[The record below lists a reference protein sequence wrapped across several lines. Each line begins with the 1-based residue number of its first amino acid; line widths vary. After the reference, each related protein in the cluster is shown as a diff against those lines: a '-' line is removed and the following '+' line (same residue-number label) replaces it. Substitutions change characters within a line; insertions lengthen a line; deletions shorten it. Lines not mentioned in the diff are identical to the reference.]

1 MRFSI
6 LLLMS
11 GILLLSACGADE
23 DNGFSFNRDVP
34 PEAKTNGTISSVL
47 ELSPNLRTRYELVA
61 GQGRACMYGA
71 LQNSNVLSCWGRSI
85 HPNDREQ
92 VGGFVKGNDNMLS
105 IGEDHVCTTLVDS
118 ARRVHC
124 DGSNEFGENTDPDAI
139 KRNNE
144 IIEKHWLKNPSLVA
158 SGNRHNCALDEYGV
172 YCWGSNSKGQTNV
185 PSLTNPKWV
194 AAGGDTSCAIDDDG
208 KPECWG
214 DNSAGQTDIPDN
226 VTFVTGLAV
235 GSDFVC
241 ASNVGSIECWGNT
254 EDWDVQPTS
263 VTEVV
268 HLSAGGDHVCI
279 LDRTQDSPEIIVAEC
294 FGNDDSTA
302 SLLSVPEGIQSNIRS
317 ISAGYGFTCASNNYS
332 GYEWY
337 DDNKDSIYELEPQ
350 LGVLCWGNNEENQA
364 SAPRQLCLGYHDE
377 AIPLEARTCP

>member
-1 MRFSI
+1 M
-6 LLLMS
+6 
-11 GILLLSACGADE
+11 
-23 DNGFSFNRDVP
+23 
-34 PEAKTNGTISSVL
+34 
-47 ELSPNLRTRYELVA
+47 
-61 GQGRACMYGA
+61 
-71 LQNSNVLSCWGRSI
+71 
-85 HPNDREQ
+85 
-92 VGGFVKGNDNMLS
+92 
-105 IGEDHVCTTLVDS
+105 
-118 ARRVHC
+118 
-124 DGSNEFGENTDPDAI
+124 
-139 KRNNE
+139 
-144 IIEKHWLKNPSLVA
+144 
-158 SGNRHNCALDEYGV
+158 

-241 ASNVGSIECWGNT
+241 ASNVGSIVCWGNT

-294 FGNDDSTA
+294 FGNEDSTA